1 MESSYR
7 GDIDYYQDGL
17 RIRKLGQILEFFTSE
32 NCVIVTNV
40 ATDEKNTDNLMNSKT
55 LGVCDFRL

>member
-1 MESSYR
+1 MESCYR
-7 GDIDYYQDGL
+7 GDTEYYQDGL

-40 ATDEKNTDNLMNSKT
+40 ATDEKNTDKLMNSKT
-55 LGVCDFRL
+55 IGVCDFRL